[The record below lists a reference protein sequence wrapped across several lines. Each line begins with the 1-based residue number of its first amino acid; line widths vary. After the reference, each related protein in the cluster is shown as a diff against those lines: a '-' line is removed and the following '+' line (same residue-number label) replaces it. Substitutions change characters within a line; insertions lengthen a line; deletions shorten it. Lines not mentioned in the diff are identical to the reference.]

1 MQYRPSSSYNSPFF
15 TTNSGAPVWN
25 NNSSLT
31 VGSRGKSLS
40 CFVDFFHVWVHYRVL
55 YGLSFS
61 EVFLH
66 LLVDLGFVVSNSAY
80 LRCIETKLVCEYYAN
95 LRVWS
100 RTSLLK
106 VRFCLRTIIWW
117 RNLLILTGKES
128 QNVLFMLEV
137 RVLKGFLK
145 WPMIYLISLVLISLE
160 PLESRPLLL
169 SGFLLLSMNAAVLK
183 L

>member
-40 CFVDFFHVWVHYRVL
+40 CLWTSFMSEFIIDAL
-55 YGLSFS
+55 GDGLSFS

-80 LRCIETKLVCEYYAN
+80 LRCIETMLVCEYYAN
-95 LRVWS
+95 LRV
-100 RTSLLK
+100 
-106 VRFCLRTIIWW
+106 
-117 RNLLILTGKES
+117 
-128 QNVLFMLEV
+128 
-137 RVLKGFLK
+137 
-145 WPMIYLISLVLISLE
+145 
-160 PLESRPLLL
+160 
-169 SGFLLLSMNAAVLK
+169 
-183 L
+183 